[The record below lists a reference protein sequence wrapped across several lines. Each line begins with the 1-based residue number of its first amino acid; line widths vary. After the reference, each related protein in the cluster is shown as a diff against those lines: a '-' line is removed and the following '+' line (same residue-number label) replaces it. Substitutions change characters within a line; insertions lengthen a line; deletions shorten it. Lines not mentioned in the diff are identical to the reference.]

1 MDIKDAKTYFTD
13 TLPPILEK
21 APDKAMEV
29 GATFA
34 FNITGDGGGEW
45 TVALKGDA
53 PSITD
58 GLGEADC
65 TIEMANED
73 FVEMMANFQLAMQ
86 MFFTGKLKVT
96 GDPMLATKLQNVLGG

>member
-1 MDIKDAKTYFTD
+1 MSVTDAKTYFTEIV
-13 TLPPILEK
+13 PKMLEK
-21 APDKAMEV
+21 NPEKALQ
-29 GATFA
+29 ADASFA

-45 TVALKGDA
+45 TMVLKGDA
-53 PSITD
+53 PSVTD

-73 FVEMMANFQLAMQ
+73 FVEMMSNFQLAMQ